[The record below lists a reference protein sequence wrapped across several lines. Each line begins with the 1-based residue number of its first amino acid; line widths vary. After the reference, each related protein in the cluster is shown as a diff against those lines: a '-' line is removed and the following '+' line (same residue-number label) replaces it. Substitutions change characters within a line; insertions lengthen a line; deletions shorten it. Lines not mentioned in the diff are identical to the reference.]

1 MFSRIRR
8 SHGRSA
14 AMAGACTSIEQI
26 AFQSPLSVQTGLGR
40 AWSKL
45 IFNLCSELVKRPV
58 FQCRLGEMSSSDE
71 EAASSS
77 IHHYFALSSCNSS
90 LCLSDDHFIVCDNS
104 FVYHRNIAVAA
115 MSSILSGFS
124 PIRVRCRLFIPC
136 FALSL

>member
-77 IHHYFALSSCNSS
+77 IHHYSVLSSCNSS
-90 LCLSDDHFIVCDNS
+90 LCLSDDHFYC
-104 FVYHRNIAVAA
+104 
-115 MSSILSGFS
+115 L
-124 PIRVRCRLFIPC
+124 
-136 FALSL
+136 